1 MQPELFIG
9 LAILIVS
16 IVLHEVAH
24 GHAADLLGDPTAR
37 LAGRLTLNPLK
48 HLDPMGSVFI
58 PLVLV
63 FAHSPIFFG
72 YAKPVPYNPYNLRG
86 RFGEPIVAAAGPLT
100 NIALALAAGII
111 IRVAGPLGADAS
123 FIEVMSLAVYV
134 NLFLALFN
142 LIPIPPL
149 DGSKVLGAL
158 LPGGLSRSYDRLRE
172 RLEGYGMLFGFALV
186 LLVFFLFRGVFV
198 WIVSAL
204 FTLFTGL

>member
-63 FAHSPIFFG
+63 FANSPIFFG

-142 LIPIPPL
+142 LIPIP
-149 DGSKVLGAL
+149 
-158 LPGGLSRSYDRLRE
+158 
-172 RLEGYGMLFGFALV
+172 
-186 LLVFFLFRGVFV
+186 
-198 WIVSAL
+198 
-204 FTLFTGL
+204 